1 MFCYR
6 KTISLP
12 STPDA
17 EEGHI
22 VKDEVNNNSEKRV
35 SIEETNGRNLEGRVS
50 STTSQRRR
58 YSKSSKIFD
67 TFPWV

>member
-17 EEGHI
+17 EEGDI

-50 STTSQRRR
+50 STASQRRR
-58 YSKSSKIFD
+58 
-67 TFPWV
+67 

>member
-17 EEGHI
+17 EEGDY
-22 VKDEVNNNSEKRV
+22 VKDEVNNNNSEKRV
-35 SIEETNGRNLEGRVS
+35 SIEETNGRNLEGRVL

-58 YSKSSKIFD
+58 
-67 TFPWV
+67 